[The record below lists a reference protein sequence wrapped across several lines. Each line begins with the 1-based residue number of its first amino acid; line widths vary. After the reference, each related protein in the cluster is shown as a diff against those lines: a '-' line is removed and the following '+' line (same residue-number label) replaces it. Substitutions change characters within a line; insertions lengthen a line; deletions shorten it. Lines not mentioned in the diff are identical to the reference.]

1 MVIETHGSNRD
12 HDQEKLELF
21 LEYLMENEMIVNGT
35 VAEDSKKVG
44 EIWQLRERM
53 AEALQHD
60 GYVYKVCW
68 THDSKYNSHDSENII
83 LVRNHLNSCVD
94 FWLFLARRVSNA
106 DNGGNKPDSSKK
118 VQEAPRGTLSRI

>member
-1 MVIETHGSNRD
+1 MVIETHGSNRE

-21 LEYLMENEMIVNGT
+21 LEYLMEHEMIVNGT

-60 GYVYKVCW
+60 GYVYKVC
-68 THDSKYNSHDSENII
+68 TICMKSDLSQKTD
-83 LVRNHLNSCVD
+83 LV
-94 FWLFLARRVSNA
+94 
-106 DNGGNKPDSSKK
+106 
-118 VQEAPRGTLSRI
+118 

>member
-60 GYVYKVCW
+60 GYVYKVC
-68 THDSKYNSHDSENII
+68 TILAIGFESENGFSMTSQY
-83 LVRNHLNSCVD
+83 H
-94 FWLFLARRVSNA
+94 
-106 DNGGNKPDSSKK
+106 
-118 VQEAPRGTLSRI
+118 